1 MVPRPT
7 DVAMT
12 PTSIVVLSLSM
23 SADAFAA
30 AVGRGAAHRPG
41 LLGAMR
47 TGLVFGAVEALT
59 PLLGWSLG
67 LVAAGFVT
75 AVDHWIAFVLLGAVG
90 TRMALDALSR
100 RRGDGQGPGR
110 GLAALLAT
118 AVGTSIDAAAVGIS
132 LAFLQANILVIAA
145 AIGVATFTMASLGM
159 LVGRAAG
166 TRLGR
171 IVEFAGGLA
180 LVGLGTGI
188 LLEHTGWLA

>member
-1 MVPRPT
+1 
-7 DVAMT
+7 MT
-12 PTSIVVLSLSM
+12 PTSIAVLSLSM

-67 LVAAGFVT
+67 LVASGFVT
-75 AVDHWIAFVLLGAVG
+75 AVDHWIAFGLLGVVG
-90 TRMALDALSR
+90 VRMALDAVR
-100 RRGDGQGPGR
+100 RQGGDAGAPRRG
-110 GLAALLAT
+110 LTALLAT

-132 LAFLQANILVIAA
+132 LAFLQANILLIAA
-145 AIGVATFTMASLGM
+145 SIGLATFAMASLGM

-166 TRLGR
+166 ARLGR